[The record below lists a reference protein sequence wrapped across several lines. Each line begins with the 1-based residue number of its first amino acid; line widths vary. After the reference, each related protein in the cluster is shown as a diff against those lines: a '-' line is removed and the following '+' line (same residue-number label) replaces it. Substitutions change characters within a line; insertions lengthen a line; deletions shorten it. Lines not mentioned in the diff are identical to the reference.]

1 MRRFVLC
8 LLIGCVLLGTSCTGQ
23 FRLTKKV
30 HTWQT
35 HFEGK
40 WTDELA
46 FLGCVILPVYGLSML
61 GDAIIFNSIQFWGG
75 DNPIGEARLE
85 KDGKTVEMALQ
96 RDGSICLFDGQQT
109 LILERTDAG
118 VIAKDADGNVMYTA
132 IKGENKQI
140 SVYDASGTRI
150 GRSSI

>member
-1 MRRFVLC
+1 MRKFISC
-8 LLIGCVLLGTSCTGQ
+8 LLIGCILLGVGCTGQ

-40 WTDELA
+40 WMDELA

-61 GDAIIFNSIQFWGG
+61 GDGIIFNSIQFWGG
-75 DNPIGEARLE
+75 ENPIDEARLE
-85 KDGKTVEMALQ
+85 KDGKTVDMALQ
-96 RDGSICLFDGQQT
+96 RDGSICVYGGQQT
-109 LILERTDAG
+109 LVLERTDAG

-132 IKGENKQI
+132 IKGESGQI
-140 SVYDASGTRI
+140 SVYDASGTPIR
-150 GRSSI
+150 RSGI